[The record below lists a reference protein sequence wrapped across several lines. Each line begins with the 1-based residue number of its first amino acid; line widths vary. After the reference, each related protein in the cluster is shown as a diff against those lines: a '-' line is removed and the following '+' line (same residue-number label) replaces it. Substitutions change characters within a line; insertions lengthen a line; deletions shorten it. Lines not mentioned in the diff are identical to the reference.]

1 MNGFILAFRNYDTIS
16 SLYSFP
22 SIYYLRKALE
32 RRKSVGSRVV
42 LNVDKVLEII
52 DKGLLGIFVGE
63 MMKQLMTHLLVLE
76 ISLALGL

>member
-1 MNGFILAFRNYDTIS
+1 MSGQEF
-16 SLYSFP
+16 
-22 SIYYLRKALE
+22 
-32 RRKSVGSRVV
+32 V

-76 ISLALGL
+76 NSLALGL

>member
-1 MNGFILAFRNYDTIS
+1 MSGQ
-16 SLYSFP
+16 
-22 SIYYLRKALE
+22 E
-32 RRKSVGSRVV
+32 VV

-52 DKGLLGIFVGE
+52 DKGLLGIFAGE